1 MDGVSGVEEGRIMRM
16 EGGEEMGLVRDV
28 GCINQ

>member
-16 EGGEEMGLVRDV
+16 EGGEEMGLARNV